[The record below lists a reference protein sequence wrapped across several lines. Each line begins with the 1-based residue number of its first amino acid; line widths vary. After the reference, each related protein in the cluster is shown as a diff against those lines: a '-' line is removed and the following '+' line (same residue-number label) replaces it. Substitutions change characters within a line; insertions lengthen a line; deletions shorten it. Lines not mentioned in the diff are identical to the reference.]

1 MCANAR
7 NFPSSLSEPSPVE
20 GEEQSQQPSDDATIY
35 RESLR
40 KIAEI
45 RRKQQIRPPDD
56 AIRREA
62 LRKMAEMKRK
72 QNERRK
78 SERVL
83 PGSLP

>member
-1 MCANAR
+1 MCVSDEN
-7 NFPSSLSEPSPVE
+7 SSPIREK
-20 GEEQSQQPSDDATIY
+20 GESDQPADDATIY